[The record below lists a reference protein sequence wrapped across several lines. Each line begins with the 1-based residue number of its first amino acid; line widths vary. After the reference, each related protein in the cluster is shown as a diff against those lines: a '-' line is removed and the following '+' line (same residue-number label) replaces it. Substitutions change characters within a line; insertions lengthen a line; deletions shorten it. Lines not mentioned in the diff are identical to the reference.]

1 MADRLNPGD
10 FIERGGSRDRI
21 TSGNGQYVLVMQ
33 DDGNLVLYKDG
44 NQPLWSTRTAG
55 TDCRTAVMQSD
66 GNFVV
71 YHVNGSPGWASNTAG
86 KPGCFIVMQNDG
98 NLVIYQPNCPVFAT
112 NTVQ

>member
-1 MADRLNPGD
+1 
-10 FIERGGSRDRI
+10 
-21 TSGNGQYVLVMQ
+21 
-33 DDGNLVLYKDG
+33 
-44 NQPLWSTRTAG
+44 
-55 TDCRTAVMQSD
+55 MQSD